1 MLTGD
6 FPFRGSVHVLM
17 HQIVHDDGPPHRR
30 LNGHVPRDL
39 ETICLKCLEKSARN
53 RYQSAMEL
61 SDQLRQFLRG
71 EPIQV
76 RAITRIGRMW
86 RWCQRYP
93 AAAAVVALLVLIAVV
108 DPLVALNR
116 ASKVADHDHFGVNFR
131 LLHWLIVDG
140 NKDYEARLRESGE
153 KLFVVTINGAQV
165 GGEPIPD
172 LPPRLTPEVMAK
184 LTQLV
189 PKLIQ
194 PLDQGSFDNR
204 QLMGTLREIGFRGP
218 IGLQC
223 FGIPGDAR
231 DHLQRSMIV
240 WRSWQA
246 EWAKESP

>member
-1 MLTGD
+1 
-6 FPFRGSVHVLM
+6 
-17 HQIVHDDGPPHRR
+17 
-30 LNGHVPRDL
+30 
-39 ETICLKCLEKSARN
+39 
-53 RYQSAMEL
+53 
-61 SDQLRQFLRG
+61 
-71 EPIQV
+71 
-76 RAITRIGRMW
+76 
-86 RWCQRYP
+86 
-93 AAAAVVALLVLIAVV
+93 
-108 DPLVALNR
+108 
-116 ASKVADHDHFGVNFR
+116 VNFR